1 MKFRGKRRDNNEW
14 VYGYVCNC
22 DIIPIDKYI
31 ESNFGWLEEQK
42 CYSCKKETIGQFTGI
57 KDKNEKEI
65 YEGDIIKAKTYYY
78 GKEKEIVYKVDFNIK
93 HNSLGTIGYYFQG
106 FSYEVIGNI
115 YDNPELINKYNLLL
129 KK

>member
-1 MKFRGKRRDNNEW
+1 MKTKIQIKT
-14 VYGYVCNC
+14 GYVCNC

-65 YEGDIIKAKTYYY
+65 YEGDIIKAK
-78 GKEKEIVYKVDFNIK
+78 EN
-93 HNSLGTIGYYFQG
+93 
-106 FSYEVIGNI
+106 
-115 YDNPELINKYNLLL
+115 
-129 KK
+129 